1 MYVLNNK
8 ESEKE
13 MKTINLING
22 TTIRSEKQLAQAFVS
37 VYAEHRS
44 VSADLAT
51 IKSAIKENAAYDWFV
66 HGIDVQDRTAER
78 FNKDAAI
85 KLLVKLGA
93 TEKQIAGCYKPVAST
108 AITRKA

>member
-1 MYVLNNK
+1 
-8 ESEKE
+8 
-13 MKTINLING
+13 MKTIKLING
-22 TTIRSEKQLAQAFVS
+22 TTIRSEKQLAKAFGS

-44 VSADLAT
+44 VSAHFAT
-51 IKSAIKENAAYDWFV
+51 VTTTNKENAAYDWFV

-93 TEKQIAGCYKPVAST
+93 TEKQIADCYKPVAST